1 MKRTLILSL
10 FVFTAQV
17 LAQAV
22 QEKYILNDSENFTK
36 RECGTNSPPIEEVL
50 ASNMK
55 VEDWLSENNIRDDS
69 LLIVY
74 VAWHVIHA
82 TNNQGN
88 LTNAQI
94 EYQINVMNYD
104 FQDHNISFILDTID
118 RTANDDW
125 FEGWDPDAD
134 GMDTQGMQA
143 LNIDPAHYLNIYSA
157 LCTSSDPG
165 GNTIN
170 CGYTWFP
177 TQYSESHYRQGITI
191 DY

>member
-1 MKRTLILSL
+1 MKRILVISL
-10 FVFTAQV
+10 FIFTAQV
-17 LAQAV
+17 FAQAD

-36 RECGTNSPPIEEVL
+36 REFGTNSPPIEEVL

-94 EYQINVMNYD
+94 LSLI
-104 FQDHNISFILDTID
+104 HI
-118 RTANDDW
+118 
-125 FEGWDPDAD
+125 
-134 GMDTQGMQA
+134 
-143 LNIDPAHYLNIYSA
+143 
-157 LCTSSDPG
+157 
-165 GNTIN
+165 
-170 CGYTWFP
+170 
-177 TQYSESHYRQGITI
+177 
-191 DY
+191 